1 MKVTLEIGS
10 ILEGNVVSITNFG
23 AFVELPDGQTGL
35 VHISEISDEYVKE
48 IGDYLKKDD
57 KVKVK
62 VIGKNKKG
70 KYDLSIKQLK
80 APEEKKEKLPPP
92 KKPRPF
98 RDSNQR
104 SGFGGSSLKKNSEGF
119 EEKLAQFLKDSEER
133 QLDLKKN
140 TEAKRAK
147 GRFNR

>member
-10 ILEGNVVSITNFG
+10 ILEGSVVSITNFG
-23 AFVELPDGQTGL
+23 AFVELPNGQTGL

-80 APEEKKEKLPPP
+80 APEERKEKLPPP
-92 KKPRPF
+92 KKPRTF
-98 RDSNQR
+98 RESNQKG
-104 SGFGGSSLKKNSEGF
+104 GFGGSSLKKGEGF

-140 TEAKRAK
+140 TEAKRTK
-147 GRFNR
+147 GRFSR